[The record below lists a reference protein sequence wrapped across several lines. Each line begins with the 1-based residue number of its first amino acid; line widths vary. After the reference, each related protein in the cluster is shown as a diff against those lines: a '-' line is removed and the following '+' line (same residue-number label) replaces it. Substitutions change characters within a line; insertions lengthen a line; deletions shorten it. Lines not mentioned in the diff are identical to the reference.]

1 MLFLIHKCTLWTA
14 YKFNENLQNSCV
26 RCPETAK
33 NLFLSFMFYEKGIKT
48 TEIKQSDLT
57 Y

>member
-1 MLFLIHKCTLWTA
+1 MLFLIHKCTLWTT
-14 YKFNENLQNSCV
+14 YRFDENLQNSSV

-33 NLFLSFMFYEKGIKT
+33 NLFLSFMFYEKGKT